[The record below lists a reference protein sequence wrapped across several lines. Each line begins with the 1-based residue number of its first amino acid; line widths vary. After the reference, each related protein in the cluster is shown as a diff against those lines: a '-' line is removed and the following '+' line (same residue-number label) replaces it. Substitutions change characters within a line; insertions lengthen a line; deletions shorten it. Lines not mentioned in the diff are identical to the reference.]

1 VVGPR
6 AGRLGAVGDVDGMA
20 AAGIELLADSEMWRR
35 ASEAARADAERFS
48 ASRVVPE
55 YEAFYE
61 EVLAR

>member
-1 VVGPR
+1 
-6 AGRLGAVGDVDGMA
+6 MA